1 MSRSFDSPGWDGA
14 AGLVRSADAGAGLTE
29 AVINKCFAGL
39 GRLIGRDFC
48 RTVRKRT
55 SLRWPEMYPG
65 TAQPNYLCVP
75 PQFTGAAF
83 FRLNTPT
90 ASPRRL
96 LVPIILVREVI
107 FVTYP
112 ECCGCHRVGMTRR
125 KAADRQIIMSV
136 PQVAARWSVS
146 AGEVLDLCVR
156 GGLPHHRIGDLIRI
170 RFRDIE
176 AFEERQRE
184 PGSAPPRRS

>member
-1 MSRSFDSPGWDGA
+1 MPRQGSRRLF
-14 AGLVRSADAGAGLTE
+14 V
-29 AVINKCFAGL
+29 NKCFAEL
-39 GRLIGRDFC
+39 SRLIGGDFC

-65 TAQPNYLCVP
+65 TAQPNYLCAP
-75 PQFTGAAF
+75 PRFTGAAF
-83 FRLNTPT
+83 FRLNAPT
-90 ASPRRL
+90 ASLRRL
-96 LVPIILVREVI
+96 LVPIISLPEVT

-112 ECCGCHRVGMTRR
+112 ECSGCHRVGMTRR

-146 AGEVLDLCVR
+146 PGEVLDLCVR
-156 GGLPHHRIGDLIRI
+156 GGLPHQRIGDLIRI

-176 AFEERQRE
+176 LFEERWRA
-184 PGSAPPRRS
+184 PGSVPPRRS